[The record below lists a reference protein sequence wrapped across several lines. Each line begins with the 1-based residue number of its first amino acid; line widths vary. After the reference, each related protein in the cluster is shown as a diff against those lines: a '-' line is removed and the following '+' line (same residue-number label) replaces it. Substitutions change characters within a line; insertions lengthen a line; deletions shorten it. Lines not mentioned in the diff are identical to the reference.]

1 MVAVAVAGNGG
12 ANREEALLEDYSFNS
27 SNSFSPLTA
36 ESDQE
41 VQKEAQEIQQPVSFI
56 FLNFFSF
63 LAFFNALKEFCAHFN
78 MHVLFSF
85 LCVGMILF

>member
-1 MVAVAVAGNGG
+1 MVAVAGAVAGNGG

-41 VQKEAQEIQQPVSFI
+41 VQKEAQELQEIQQPVSLI
-56 FLNFFSF
+56 FLF
-63 LAFFNALKEFCAHFN
+63 
-78 MHVLFSF
+78 LFSQYF
-85 LCVGMILF
+85 